1 MDMIIYAAI
10 LSKTSTVFENGDLG
24 VLRRFAMFVFFVC
37 LLVHMYI
44 MLFVFIKLTQG
55 LESKNMTTVLKSCC
69 FKPATSLAKKKVL
82 LTLNTKF
89 KSFWYASLYILFLI
103 YCFTSER
110 WAVSCIWQIIS
121 FTLNNGNTMTS
132 CLTK

>member
-1 MDMIIYAAI
+1 MQQFFPKLVQFLKMETWVCLD
-10 LSKTSTVFENGDLG
+10 
-24 VLRRFAMFVFFVC
+24 VLQCLFVFFC